1 MSRKA
6 SGSGRPVSVLRAA
19 GLILLTLLLS
29 AVIFLAVVPLTETD
43 PNEIVN
49 GSENWMAAL
58 PDDRPLNE
66 IALPG
71 THDSAT
77 QYCQLAYFSK
87 CQYKPIGAQLAAGFR
102 YLDIRLA
109 VENDSPVL
117 MHGFTY
123 CTTGPMLWANR
134 LYLDTVLE
142 DCLAFLKANPTE
154 TVLFCVKQEHGS
166 ESVAEFQKILS
177 QYISRSE
184 ASWLLSDRIP
194 TLGEARGKIVLLR
207 RYEDEAGM
215 GKKAGIPF
223 LWDHQGGRDDV
234 SLHTAARDNG
244 SYTLWVQDR
253 YEYDADEKWT
263 AFLNGIR
270 AAGTADG
277 AVALH
282 FLSTKGS
289 FVQGHPF
296 GFAKDLNKRLLAET
310 LPADCGWVVTDFAS
324 APLAEHIY
332 TLNKP

>member
-1 MSRKA
+1 MSKKNQPEKR
-6 SGSGRPVSVLRAA
+6 GSFVRTLGMLLVLAV
-19 GLILLTLLLS
+19 LF
-29 AVIFLAVVPLTETD
+29 AVIYLAAAPLTEVD
-43 PNEIVN
+43 KNETAE
-49 GSENWMAAL
+49 GSESWMAAL

-66 IALPG
+66 IAVPG

-87 CQYKPIGAQLAAGFR
+87 CQYKNIAAQLTAGFR

-109 VENDSPVL
+109 VENDSLVL
-117 MHGFTY
+117 RHGFTY
-123 CTTGPMLWANR
+123 CMTGPLLWSGR

-142 DCLAFLKANPTE
+142 ECFAFLKDNPTE
-154 TVLFCVKQEHGS
+154 TVLFCVKQEYGD
-166 ESVAEFQKILS
+166 ESIAEFQKLLA
-177 QYISRSE
+177 QYISRNE
-184 ASWLLSDRIP
+184 AGWLLTDRIP

-215 GKKAGIPF
+215 GKKAGISF
-223 LWDHQGGRDDV
+223 IWDHQGGRSDI

-244 SYTLWVQDR
+244 TFTLWVQDR

-270 AAGTADG
+270 GSTTAGG
-277 AVALH
+277 AVSLH

-289 FVQGHPF
+289 FVQGHPYA
-296 GFAKDLNKRLLAET
+296 FAKDLNKRLMAES
-310 LPADCGWVVTDFAS
+310 LPADCGWVIVDFAT
-324 APLAEHIY
+324 APVAEHIY